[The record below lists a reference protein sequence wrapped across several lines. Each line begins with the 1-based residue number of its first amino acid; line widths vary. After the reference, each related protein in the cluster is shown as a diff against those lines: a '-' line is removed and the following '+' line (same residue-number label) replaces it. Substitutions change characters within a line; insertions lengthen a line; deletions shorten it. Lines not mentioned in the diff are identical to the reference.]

1 MTIVKLLSRK
11 NIGGAGQ
18 LIQYIHQ
25 EKEDHPWRIAW
36 NVPEEA
42 SFEELAELF
51 KETERMR
58 KYQHKDAVRVSHEI
72 LSWSSEDRQLTEEMM
87 YDLTLKYLQMRS
99 PLGLAVAIPHLNTD
113 AAHVH
118 IALNGVDLQGNSI
131 RLSFNELT
139 ELKLQLQEY
148 QQEHYP
154 ELISYAKH
162 GQAKEAQLALNN
174 AEYEIKKRRGLCRRE
189 IVQKQIL
196 PYVQSS
202 LSKQVFYQHLQE
214 LGFETYQRG
223 KSEGIV
229 DPENGRRY
237 RFSRLGIELKTL
249 EQNHERQ
256 NELDQIRLGRDN
268 DSLELLRS

>member
-18 LIQYIHQ
+18 LIRYIHQ
-25 EKEDHPWRIAW
+25 EKEEHPWRIAW
-36 NVPEEA
+36 NVPEDA
-42 SFEELAELF
+42 SFEELTPLF
-51 KETERMR
+51 KQTELMR

-72 LSWSSEDRQLTEEMM
+72 LSWSSEDQQLTEDMM
-87 YDLTLKYLQMRS
+87 HDLTLKYLQLRS
-99 PLGLAVAIPHLNTD
+99 PFGLAVGIPRSNTNSP
-113 AAHVH
+113 HVH
-118 IALNGVDLQGNSI
+118 IALNGVDLEGNSI

-148 QQEHYP
+148 QREHYP

-196 PYVQSS
+196 PYLESS
-202 LSKQVFYQHLQE
+202 ASKKQFYEHLQN

-223 KSEGIV
+223 KSEGII

-237 RFSRLGIELKTL
+237 RFSRLGVELKII

-256 NELDQIRLGRDN
+256 TELHQIRLDCEN
-268 DSLELLRS
+268 DSPELQRR

>member
-18 LIQYIHQ
+18 LIRYIHQ
-25 EKEDHPWRIAW
+25 EKEDRPWRIAW

-42 SFEELAELF
+42 SFQELSNLF

-72 LSWSSEDRQLTEEMM
+72 LSWSSEDHLLTEEMM
-87 YDLTLKYLQMRS
+87 HNLTLKYLQLRA
-99 PLGLAVAIPHLNTD
+99 PLGLALAIPHTNTD
-113 AAHVH
+113 SAHVH
-118 IALNGVDLQGNSI
+118 IALNGVDLEGNSI

-148 QQEHYP
+148 QREQYP
-154 ELISYAKH
+154 ELISYAQH

-174 AEYEIKKRRGLCRRE
+174 AEYEIQKRRGLCRRE

-196 PYVQSS
+196 PYLQSS
-202 LSKQVFYQHLQE
+202 PSKQVFYTHLQN

-237 RFSRLGIELKTL
+237 RFSKLGIELKTL
-249 EQNHERQ
+249 EKNHERQ
-256 NELDQIRLGRDN
+256 DELDQIRLDRDT
-268 DSLELLRS
+268 DSPELLRS